1 MLKILADQAIPNAK
15 EIFSTFGEVEL
26 KYGRDI
32 QPCDL
37 QGVDALIV
45 RSVTKV
51 NDELLAQADKL
62 QFVGTATAGVDHISQ
77 P

>member
-15 EIFSTFGEVEL
+15 QIFSAFGDVTL

-32 QPCDL
+32 VADDL
-37 QGVDALIV
+37 KGVDALIV

-51 NDELLAQADKL
+51 DDDLWY
-62 QFVGTATAGVDHISQ
+62 
-77 P
+77 